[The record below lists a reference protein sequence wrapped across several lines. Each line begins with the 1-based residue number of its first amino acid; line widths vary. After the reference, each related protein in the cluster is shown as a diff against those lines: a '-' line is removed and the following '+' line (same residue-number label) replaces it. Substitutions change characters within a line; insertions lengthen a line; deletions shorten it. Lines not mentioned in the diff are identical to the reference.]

1 MGRARP
7 RSAWGLGRQ
16 PFQDV
21 RAGGLQRPG
30 EAVRHAPVVAP
41 PRRRR
46 GATRGASARS
56 AALWGARGWRLSRCF
71 SQRSSCRAASVGAA
85 VAWLGGQAAR
95 AGARVPGWT
104 GHRTRKAY
112 GRQAETSGPW
122 LRARPT
128 ATGRP
133 VPRSWR
139 ARAPASLA
147 SGWWS
152 RGRHAPG
159 AESAACP
166 QTSCWASAQAMPTK
180 AANAS
185 CGRRCRCYLL
195 RCARGVAGPCVW
207 AFGAGMLGSRWRGSP
222 CVGVTE
228 RTRTRGS
235 EGMGTSLRCFGLD
248 TRTLRGHVPALTES
262 DLPAVGISR
271 KAGQS
276 TYNWPC
282 SRLPPASAALPLPG
296 AADTW
301 RSAATE
307 DGERGSAPVCLQ
319 EGSAE
324 PAKFEAEQPT
334 K

>member
-1 MGRARP
+1 MRP
-7 RSAWGLGRQ
+7 WSPAQ
-16 PFQDV
+16 T
-21 RAGGLQRPG
+21 
-30 EAVRHAPVVAP
+30 
-41 PRRRR
+41 
-46 GATRGASARS
+46 ATRGDEGRKRTQRG
-56 AALWGARGWRLSRCF
+56 ALGGEGWRLSRCF

-95 AGARVPGWT
+95 GWGQVPGWT

-185 CGRRCRCYLL
+185 CRRCRCYLL
-195 RCARGVAGPCVW
+195 SVRVAGPCVW

-222 CVGVTE
+222 CVALPNA
-228 RTRTRGS
+228 RAPAS

-248 TRTLRGHVPALTES
+248 TRTLWGMFLLSLRATSQLWVYHGKQDSL
-262 DLPAVGISR
+262 
-271 KAGQS
+271 
-276 TYNWPC
+276 TYNW
-282 SRLPPASAALPLPG
+282 LAADCPQRPLRPLPG